1 MGGCQ
6 FYPLDKLISLVYDV
20 YILVSKL
27 SKLVERIYQTMKVTA
42 SSNNLFQLNRLGFV
56 NCYLVREDDGLT
68 LIDTTIGGQTQPIIQ
83 EANKLGL
90 PIVRI
95 VLTHAHI
102 DHVGSL
108 DALHEALPDAQVAIS
123 ERDARFLSGDKSLD
137 PTEPQVPLRGGYPI
151 CTTKPEL
158 LLHEGDR
165 IGSLEVIAT
174 PGHTP
179 GHLAFLDTRDRA
191 VIVGDAFQ
199 TLGGVAV
206 SGTFKLL
213 FPLPALATWH
223 KGLALQSARKLLALQ
238 PSVLTVGHGR
248 MLEDPQVAMQRAIRV
263 MEQSLA
269 KEEGKQAHVA

>member
-1 MGGCQ
+1 
-6 FYPLDKLISLVYDV
+6 
-20 YILVSKL
+20 
-27 SKLVERIYQTMKVTA
+27 MKVTA
-42 SSNNLFQLNRLGFV
+42 YSNTLFQLTRLGFV
-56 NCYLVREDDGLT
+56 NCYLVREEDGFT
-68 LIDTTIGGQTQPIIQ
+68 LIDTGMSGQARQILQ
-83 EANKLGL
+83 AAQKLGL

-95 VLTHAHI
+95 VLTHAHV

-123 ERDARFLSGDKSLD
+123 ERDARFLSGDQSLD
-137 PTEPQVPLRGGYPI
+137 PSEPQVPLRGGYPV
-151 CTTKPEL
+151 CQTKPTL

-179 GHLAFLDTRDRA
+179 GHLAFLDTRDHA

-206 SGTFKLL
+206 AGTFKLL

-223 KGLALQSARKLLALQ
+223 TGLALESARKLLASE
-238 PSVLTVGHGR
+238 PSVLSVGHGR
-248 MLEDPQVAMQRAIRV
+248 MLANPQAAMQRAIRV
-263 MEQSLA
+263 MEQSLTKA
-269 KEEGKQAHVA
+269 ERKHPHVA

>member
-1 MGGCQ
+1 
-6 FYPLDKLISLVYDV
+6 
-20 YILVSKL
+20 
-27 SKLVERIYQTMKVTA
+27 MKVTA
-42 SSNNLFQLNRLGFV
+42 FSDNLFQLNRLGFV
-56 NCYLVREDDGLT
+56 NCYLVREDDGFT
-68 LIDTTIGGQTQPIIQ
+68 LIDTTIGGQAQAIMQ
-83 EANKLGL
+83 EAQKLGL

-95 VLTHAHI
+95 VLTHAHV

-108 DALHEALPDAQVAIS
+108 DALHAALPGAQVAIS
-123 ERDARFLSGDKSLD
+123 GRDARFLTGDNSLD
-137 PTEPQVPLRGGYPI
+137 PTEPQVPLRGGYPV
-151 CTTKPEL
+151 CTTKPTL

-165 IGSLEVIAT
+165 IDSLEVIAT

-191 VIVGDAFQ
+191 VIAGDAFQ

-206 SGTFKLL
+206 AGTLKWL

-223 KGLALQSARKLLALQ
+223 KGLALSSARKLLARE

-248 MLEDPQVAMQRAIRV
+248 MLEHPQSAMERAIRV

-269 KEEGKQAHVA
+269 KGQGKPSHVA

>member
-1 MGGCQ
+1 M
-6 FYPLDKLISLVYDV
+6 KL
-20 YILVSKL
+20 
-27 SKLVERIYQTMKVTA
+27 TA
-42 SSNNLFQLNRLGFV
+42 STNNLFQLTHLGAI
-56 NCYLVREDDGLT
+56 NCYLVREDDGFT
-68 LIDTTIGGQTQPIIQ
+68 LIDTADSGQTQPIMQ
-83 EANKLGL
+83 GAHELGL

-95 VLTHAHI
+95 VLTHSHV

-108 DALHEALPDAQVAIS
+108 DALHAALPQAQVAIS

-137 PTEPQVPLRGGYPI
+137 PSEPQVPLRGGYPV
-151 CTTKPEL
+151 CQTKPTL

-179 GHLAFLDTRDRA
+179 GHIAFFDTRDRS

-206 SGTFKLL
+206 AGTFKLL

-223 KGLALQSARKLLALQ
+223 KGLSLESARKLLALQ
-238 PSVLTVGHGR
+238 PSVLAVGHGR
-248 MLEDPQVAMQRAIRV
+248 MLNNPQPAMESAIRV

-269 KEEGKQAHVA
+269 QEKRKQSHVA